1 MSHSGNMNGKA
12 EHRNDA
18 VQVVK
23 KNGKG
28 KEIQTEL
35 SLLQCNVGE
44 CEGSYQRK
52 TSKGN
57 CHWTYDRLKEDVLVD
72 KSQVIS
78 WLMERKLICNSR
90 LCPQCDSKMRLVECD
105 G

>member
-35 SLLQCNVGE
+35 SLLQCNVANARE
-44 CEGSYQRK
+44 V
-52 TSKGN
+52 TSA
-57 CHWTYDRLKEDVLVD
+57 RQAKEI
-72 KSQVIS
+72 VI
-78 WLMERKLICNSR
+78 
-90 LCPQCDSKMRLVECD
+90 
-105 G
+105 GHTTG